1 VATGLKFAHL
11 KRLPRHKTITATKGN
26 LGMTTHSQ
34 ERNNA
39 SVNDLFNDEYIPKK
53 SKSERKYE
61 NKKMKRSFKNLVRQG
76 IEEEL
81 EDWDD
86 YLE

>member
-1 VATGLKFAHL
+1 MA
-11 KRLPRHKTITATKGN
+11 P
-26 LGMTTHSQ
+26 
-34 ERNNA
+34 
-39 SVNDLFNDEYIPKK
+39 VNDFFEEENLIKK

-61 NKKMKRSFKNLVRQG
+61 NKKKKRSFKNLVRQG
-76 IEEEL
+76 NFEDI

>member
-1 VATGLKFAHL
+1 
-11 KRLPRHKTITATKGN
+11 
-26 LGMTTHSQ
+26 MTTHSQ
-34 ERNNA
+34 ERNDA
-39 SVNDLFNDEYIPKK
+39 SVNDLFKDEYIPKK

-76 IEEEL
+76 IEGEL

>member
-1 VATGLKFAHL
+1 
-11 KRLPRHKTITATKGN
+11 
-26 LGMTTHSQ
+26 MTTHSQ